1 MTNVEDLVEAVR
13 NYQRWEGYTGRKE
26 QNAARVW
33 RARMFE
39 LAKALDPEPPAEWVK
54 VGNLEPG
61 DHFRWRRCGHV
72 HRVRT
77 RLPAFMVECVDTV
90 TSMARTLDAR
100 ETVQRAH
107 APRIADAD

>member
-1 MTNVEDLVEAVR
+1 
-13 NYQRWEGYTGRKE
+13 
-26 QNAARVW
+26 VW

-90 TSMARTLDAR
+90 TGMARNLDAR
-100 ETVQRAH
+100 ETVQRAP